1 MRVSIAIGIV
11 GGLVD
16 IASGFLFLVDA
27 YTKGPT
33 MAMMGPSSEVWGGLL
48 LLLALGAIVLLTT
61 LLMTSERGMRSPA
74 TFRVLMLVYGVV
86 MLIIGAAMIAQL
98 YSMTSGSF
106 LSGGAMIA
114 VGAAMLVSAAAMGPA
129 PGNAMPPRP

>member
-16 IASGFLFLVDA
+16 IASGFLLLVVA

-33 MAMMGPSSEVWGGLL
+33 MAMMGPSSEVWGGL

>member
-16 IASGFLFLVDA
+16 IASGFLLLVDA

-33 MAMMGPSSEVWGGLL
+33 MAMMGPSSEVWGGL

>member
-16 IASGFLFLVDA
+16 IASGFLLLVDA

-48 LLLALGAIVLLTT
+48 LLALGAIVLLTT

-74 TFRVLMLVYGVV
+74 AFRVLMLVYGVV

-114 VGAAMLVSAAAMGPA
+114 VGAAMLVSAASMGDAMGR
-129 PGNAMPPRP
+129 AMPPRP